1 MMYAKYLIFIE
12 IFLFLIIFHKT
23 ICKKKKITKNNFE
36 NHCLKMKNMS
46 FKKKKNFK
54 RDFPMIIYRGKKI
67 LVQLT

>member
-46 FKKKKNFK
+46 FKKKK
-54 RDFPMIIYRGKKI
+54 
-67 LVQLT
+67 L